1 MASAMI
7 FAAGF
12 GTRMGALGLDRPK
25 ALIPLAGRPLLDHA
39 LDIARAEA
47 DRIVV
52 NTHYRA
58 DKVHD
63 HLNGTDV
70 LISHEAEPILE
81 TGGGLRAARP
91 LLGSDPVFTLNPDAA
106 WRGPNPLGV
115 LRAAWRGDM
124 EALLL
129 LVTQDQAVGH
139 KRSGD
144 FALGADGRLI
154 RGGALTFTGAQRLR
168 TDRLDAVEAQAFSLN
183 LLWDLMAADGGLYGV
198 IYPGRWCDVGYP
210 EAIPLAEAM
219 LRDG

>member
-1 MASAMI
+1 MI

-12 GTRMGALGLDRPK
+12 GTRMGALGRDRPK
-25 ALIPLAGRPLLDHA
+25 ALIPLAERPLLDHA
-39 LDIARAEA
+39 IDIARVAA

-58 DKVHD
+58 EMVHD
-63 HLNGTDV
+63 HLAGRDV
-70 LISHEAEPILE
+70 RISHEAEAILD

-91 LLGSDPVFTLNPDAA
+91 LLGADPVFTLNPDAA
-106 WRGPNPLGV
+106 WQGPNPLV
-115 LRAAWRGDM
+115 LLGAAWRDGM

-129 LVTQDQAVGH
+129 LVPQDQAVGH
-139 KRSGD
+139 KRGGD
-144 FALGADGRLI
+144 FARDADGRLT
-154 RGGALTFTGAQRLR
+154 RGGALTYTGAQLLC
-168 TDRLDAVEAQAFSLN
+168 TDRLDEVEQAVFSLN
-183 LLWDLMAADGGLYGV
+183 LIWDRMAASGGLHGV